1 MYFESVVNYWMDNPD
16 DFKPPRIQVK
26 RHLLVR
32 GYTYTEAEAVS
43 IEWGKKETE
52 EEIRISPIKELSL
65 YTVIENNSDGKFFKV
80 DVLYPE
86 ETPKGKIRMQKVSLM
101 VQSASDVEA
110 IERTKLYFDF
120 LSDINDLVI
129 KSVTLT
135 EIETYLK
142 ID

>member
-1 MYFESVVNYWMDNPD
+1 MYFESVVNYWTDNPD
-16 DFKPPRIQVK
+16 GFKPPRIQVK

-43 IEWGKKETE
+43 IEWGTKETE
-52 EEIRISPIKELSL
+52 EEIKISPIKETDIIS
-65 YTVIENNSDGKFFKV
+65 VVGEGEKFFKV
-80 DVLYPE
+80 VSYYPE
-86 ETPKGKIRMQKVSLM
+86 TTPKGKIKMQKAVLM
-101 VQSASDVEA
+101 VQSNSDTEA

>member
-1 MYFESVVNYWMDNPD
+1 MYFESVINYWTDNPD
-16 DFKPPRIQVK
+16 GFKPPRIQVK

-52 EEIRISPIKELSL
+52 EEIRISPIKETDIIS
-65 YTVIENNSDGKFFKV
+65 VVGEGEKFFKV
-80 DVLYPE
+80 VSYYPE
-86 ETPKGKIRMQKVSLM
+86 TTPKGKIKMQKAVLM
-101 VQSASDVEA
+101 VQSNSDTEA

>member
-1 MYFESVVNYWMDNPD
+1 MYFESVVNYWTDNPD
-16 DFKPPRIQVK
+16 GFKPPRIQVK

-43 IEWGKKETE
+43 VEWGTKETE
-52 EEIRISPIKELSL
+52 EDFRISPIKETDIIS
-65 YTVIENNSDGKFFKV
+65 VVGEGEKFFKV
-80 DVLYPE
+80 VSYYPE
-86 ETPKGKIRMQKVSLM
+86 TAPKGKIKMQKAVLM
-101 VQSASDVEA
+101 VQSNSDTEA

>member
-1 MYFESVVNYWMDNPD
+1 MYFESVVNYWTDNPD
-16 DFKPPRIQVK
+16 GFKPPRIQVK
-26 RHLLVR
+26 RHLLIR

-43 IEWGKKETE
+43 VEWGTKETE
-52 EEIRISPIKELSL
+52 EEIKISPIKETDIIS
-65 YTVIENNSDGKFFKV
+65 VVGEGEKFFKV
-80 DVLYPE
+80 VSYYPE
-86 ETPKGKIRMQKVSLM
+86 TTPKGKIKMQKAVLM
-101 VQSASDVEA
+101 VQSNSDTEA

>member
-1 MYFESVVNYWMDNPD
+1 MYFESVVNYWTDNPD
-16 DFKPPRIQVK
+16 GFKPPRIQVK
-26 RHLLVR
+26 RHLLIR

-43 IEWGKKETE
+43 IEWGTKVAE
-52 EEIRISPIKELSL
+52 EEIKISPIKELSI
-65 YTVIENNSDGKFFKV
+65 YTVIESDSAGKFFKV

-86 ETPKGKIRMQKVSLM
+86 ETPKGKIKMQKAVLM
-101 VQSASDVEA
+101 VQSNSDTEA

>member
-16 DFKPPRIQVK
+16 GFKPPRIQVK

-32 GYTYTEAEAVS
+32 AYTYTEAEAIS
-43 IEWGKKETE
+43 IEWGTKETE
-52 EEIRISPIKELSL
+52 EDFRISPIKETDIIS
-65 YTVIENNSDGKFFKV
+65 VVGEGEKFFKV
-80 DVLYPE
+80 VSYYPE
-86 ETPKGKIRMQKVSLM
+86 TTPKGKIKMQKAVLM
-101 VQSASDVEA
+101 VQSNSDTEA

>member
-1 MYFESVVNYWMDNPD
+1 MYFESVVNYWTDNPD
-16 DFKPPRIQVK
+16 GFKPPRIQVK

-32 GYTYTEAEAVS
+32 AYTYTEAEAIS
-43 IEWGKKETE
+43 IEWGTKETE
-52 EEIRISPIKELSL
+52 EDFRISPIKETDIIS
-65 YTVIENNSDGKFFKV
+65 VVGEGEKFFKV
-80 DVLYPE
+80 VSYYPE
-86 ETPKGKIRMQKVSLM
+86 TTPKGKIKMQKAVLM
-101 VQSASDVEA
+101 VQSNSDTEA

>member
-1 MYFESVVNYWMDNPD
+1 MYFESVVNYWTDNPD
-16 DFKPPRIQVK
+16 GFKPPRIQVK

-52 EEIRISPIKELSL
+52 EEIRISPIKETDIIS
-65 YTVIENNSDGKFFKV
+65 VVGEGEKFFKV
-80 DVLYPE
+80 VSYYPE
-86 ETPKGKIRMQKVSLM
+86 TTPKGKIKMQKAVLM
-101 VQSASDVEA
+101 VQSNSDTEA

>member
-1 MYFESVVNYWMDNPD
+1 MYFESVVNYWTDNPD
-16 DFKPPRIQVK
+16 GFKPPRIQVK

-32 GYTYTEAEAVS
+32 GYTYTDAEAVS
-43 IEWGKKETE
+43 VEWGTKETE
-52 EEIRISPIKELSL
+52 EEIKISPIKETDIIS
-65 YTVIENNSDGKFFKV
+65 VVGEGEKFFKV
-80 DVLYPE
+80 VSYYPE
-86 ETPKGKIRMQKVSLM
+86 TTPKGKIKMQKAVLM
-101 VQSASDVEA
+101 VQSNSDTEA